1 MNIHFRLRSNTVRTN
16 TLALKWLAHRLV
28 FLSLGSALLLGESV
42 EGVGYGLTKDAAIEQ
57 AKRDAVEVGLGAYI
71 SSETV
76 VTATTLTD
84 NIYSKAQGFVKTFKV
99 VNESQGPDGNW
110 EVTISAEVTAILDE
124 VMQDEAALQ
133 TLLNSMNRPRVI
145 FLVREENLIDNTPT
159 DFAETK
165 LLSQFYDKG
174 FDVIDRQLVQA
185 LKGKPDYED
194 ALAGNVSA
202 AAKVAGQLG
211 ADIIVIGTAKIS
223 SGGKFYNMT
232 SGQADINGKIV
243 RVDTGDI
250 LAVVPNAHGK
260 KPHISPSTAGV
271 NAMNEAAGK
280 LGTEIIRQLI
290 EKWSTQQSNF
300 IKAFIVL
307 KNADFMSYT
316 MFESFLK
323 AQTVS
328 GVRNAYAKSLND
340 GVAEYE
346 VEFEGKSMD
355 LAMGLSKTSPDGLNF
370 KVTGITGNRI
380 TAEVVP

>member
-1 MNIHFRLRSNTVRTN
+1 MRYFTLV
-16 TLALKWLAHRLV
+16 LALSLALY
-28 FLSLGSALLLGESV
+28 ANTI

-57 AKRDAVEVGLGAYI
+57 AKRDAVEIGLGAYI

-76 VTATTLTD
+76 VTATSLTD

-99 VNESQGPDGNW
+99 ISESKGPDGNW
-110 EVTISAEVTAILDE
+110 EVTISAEVTATLDE

-133 TLLNSMNRPRVI
+133 TLLSSMNRPRII
-145 FLVREENLIDNTPT
+145 FLVREENLIDNVPT

-165 LLSQFYDKG
+165 LLSLFFEKG
-174 FDVIDRQLVQA
+174 FDVVDRQLVQA
-185 LKGKPDYED
+185 LKGEPDYEN
-194 ALAGNVSA
+194 ALSGNVSA
-202 AAKVAGQLG
+202 AAKVASQLG
-211 ADIIVIGTAKIS
+211 ADIIVIGTAKVS
-223 SGGKFYNMT
+223 SGGLFYGMT

-271 NAMNEAAGK
+271 NAMNDAAGT

-290 EKWSTQQSNF
+290 EKWSTAQSNF
-300 IKAFIVL
+300 VKCYIVL

-316 MFESFLK
+316 MFETFLK

-328 GVRNAYAKSLND
+328 GIRNAYSKSLND

-346 VEFEGKSMD
+346 IEFEGKAMD
-355 LAMGLSKTSPDGLNF
+355 LAMGLSKTQPDGFNI

-380 TAEVVP
+380 TAEVAQ

>member
-1 MNIHFRLRSNTVRTN
+1 MKFSIL
-16 TLALKWLAHRLV
+16 LALTLV
-28 FLSLGSALLLGESV
+28 NLSAATV
-42 EGVGYGLTKDAAIEQ
+42 EGVGYGLTKDAAVEQ

-76 VTATTLTD
+76 VTATSLTD

-99 VNESQGPDGNW
+99 INESKGPDGNW
-110 EVTISAEVTAILDE
+110 EITISAEVTAMLDE
-124 VMQDEAALQ
+124 VMRDEAALQ
-133 TLLNSMNRPRVI
+133 TLLNSMNRPRII
-145 FLVREENLIDNTPT
+145 FLIREENLIDNVST

-165 LLSQFYDKG
+165 LLSVFYDKG
-174 FDVIDRQLVQA
+174 FDVVDRQLVQA

-194 ALAGNVSA
+194 ALSGNVA
-202 AAKVAGQLG
+202 AASKVASQLG
-211 ADIIVIGTAKIS
+211 ADIIVIGTAKVS
-223 SGGKFYNMT
+223 SGGKVYSMT

-243 RVDTGDI
+243 RGDTGEI

-271 NAMNEAAGK
+271 NAMNDAAGK
-280 LGTEIIRQLI
+280 LGNQIMRQLI
-290 EKWSTQQSNF
+290 EKWSTSQSNF
-300 IKAFIVL
+300 IKCYLVL

-328 GVRNAYAKSLND
+328 GIKNAYSKSLDD

-346 VEFEGKSMD
+346 IEFEGKAMD
-355 LAMGLSKTSPDGLNF
+355 LAMGLSKTQPDGLSI
-370 KVTGITGNRI
+370 KITGITGNRI
-380 TAEVVP
+380 TAEVSQ

>member
-1 MNIHFRLRSNTVRTN
+1 MRYL
-16 TLALKWLAHRLV
+16 TLVLV
-28 FLSLGSALLLGESV
+28 LSLPLYGNTI

-57 AKRDAVEVGLGAYI
+57 AKRDAVEIGLGAYI

-76 VTATTLTD
+76 VTATSLTD

-99 VNESQGPDGNW
+99 ISENKGPDGNW

-133 TLLNSMNRPRVI
+133 TLLSSMNRPRII
-145 FLVREENLIDNTPT
+145 FLVREENLIDNVPT

-165 LLSQFYDKG
+165 LLSLFFEKG
-174 FDVIDRQLVQA
+174 FDVVDRQLVQA
-185 LKGKPDYED
+185 LKGEPDYEN
-194 ALAGNVSA
+194 ALSGNVAA
-202 AAKVAGQLG
+202 AAKVASQLG
-211 ADIIVIGTAKIS
+211 ADIIVIGTAKVS
-223 SGGKFYNMT
+223 SGGEFYGMT

-271 NAMNEAAGK
+271 NAMNDAAGT

-290 EKWSTQQSNF
+290 EKWSTAQSNF
-300 IKAFIVL
+300 VKCYIVL

-316 MFESFLK
+316 MFETFLK
-323 AQTVS
+323 AQTVN
-328 GVRNAYAKSLND
+328 GIRNAYSKGLND
-340 GVAEYE
+340 GIAEYE
-346 VEFEGKSMD
+346 IEFEGKAMD
-355 LAMGLSKTSPDGLNF
+355 LAMGLSKTQPDGFNI

-380 TAEVVP
+380 TAEIAQ

>member
-1 MNIHFRLRSNTVRTN
+1 MRYLTLVLVLILPLYANTI
-16 TLALKWLAHRLV
+16 
-28 FLSLGSALLLGESV
+28 

-57 AKRDAVEVGLGAYI
+57 AKRDAVEIGLGAYI

-76 VTATTLTD
+76 VTATSLKD

-99 VNESQGPDGNW
+99 VSESKGPDGNW

-133 TLLNSMNRPRVI
+133 TLLSSMNRPRII
-145 FLVREENLIDNTPT
+145 FLVREENLIDNVPT

-165 LLSQFYDKG
+165 LLSLFFDKG
-174 FDVIDRQLVQA
+174 FDVVDRQLVQA
-185 LKGKPDYED
+185 LKGEPDYED
-194 ALAGNVSA
+194 ALSGNVAA
-202 AAKVAGQLG
+202 AAKVASQLG

-223 SGGKFYNMT
+223 SGGLFYGMT

-271 NAMNEAAGK
+271 NAMNDAAGK

-290 EKWSTQQSNF
+290 EKWSTAQSNF
-300 IKAFIVL
+300 VKCYIVL

-316 MFESFLK
+316 MFETFLK

-328 GVRNAYAKSLND
+328 GIRNAYSKSLND

-346 VEFEGKSMD
+346 IEFEGKAMD
-355 LAMGLSKTSPDGLNF
+355 LAMGLSKTQPDGFNI

-380 TAEVVP
+380 TAEVAQ

>member
-1 MNIHFRLRSNTVRTN
+1 VRFILT
-16 TLALKWLAHRLV
+16 
-28 FLSLGSALLLGESV
+28 LSLLITSASAGAV

-99 VNESQGPDGNW
+99 VSESKGPDGNW
-110 EVTISAEVTAILDE
+110 EVTISAEVTAMLDE

-133 TLLNSMNRPRVI
+133 TLLNSMNRPRII
-145 FLVREENLIDNTPT
+145 FLVREENLIDNVPT

-165 LLSQFYDKG
+165 LLSVFYDKG
-174 FDVIDRQLVQA
+174 FDVVDRQLVQA
-185 LKGKPDYED
+185 LKGKPDYEE
-194 ALAGNVSA
+194 ALSGNVA
-202 AAKVAGQLG
+202 AAAQVASQLG

-223 SGGKFYNMT
+223 SGGKVYSMT

-243 RVDTGDI
+243 RVDTGEI

-271 NAMNEAAGK
+271 NAMNDAAGK
-280 LGTEIIRQLI
+280 MGNEIIRQLI
-290 EKWSTQQSNF
+290 EKWSTAQSNF
-300 IKAFIVL
+300 IKCYVIL

-316 MFESFLK
+316 MFETFLK
-323 AQTVS
+323 AQTVN
-328 GVRNAYAKSLND
+328 GIRNAYSKSLND

-346 VEFEGKSMD
+346 IEFEGKAMD
-355 LAMGLSKTSPDGLNF
+355 LAMGLSKTQPEGFNI
-370 KVTGITGNRI
+370 KVSGITGNRI
-380 TAEVVP
+380 TAEVVE

>member
-1 MNIHFRLRSNTVRTN
+1 MLVL
-16 TLALKWLAHRLV
+16 TLAT
-28 FLSLGSALLLGESV
+28 LSAATV

-76 VTATTLTD
+76 VTATSLTD

-99 VNESQGPDGNW
+99 VNESKGPDGNW
-110 EVTISAEVTAILDE
+110 EVTISAEVTAMLDE
-124 VMQDEAALQ
+124 VMRDEAALQ
-133 TLLNSMNRPRVI
+133 TLLNSMNRPRII
-145 FLVREENLIDNTPT
+145 FLIREENLIDNVPT

-165 LLSQFYDKG
+165 LLSVFYDKG
-174 FDVIDRQLVQA
+174 FDVVDRQLVQA
-185 LKGKPDYED
+185 LKGKPDFEE
-194 ALAGNVSA
+194 ALSGNVA
-202 AAKVAGQLG
+202 AASKVASQLG
-211 ADIIVIGTAKIS
+211 ADIIVIGTAKVS
-223 SGGKFYNMT
+223 SGGKVYSMT

-243 RVDTGDI
+243 RGDTGEI

-271 NAMNEAAGK
+271 NAMNDAAGK
-280 LGTEIIRQLI
+280 LGNQIMRQLI
-290 EKWSTQQSNF
+290 EKWSTSQSNF
-300 IKAFIVL
+300 IKCYLVL

-316 MFESFLK
+316 TFESFLK

-328 GVRNAYAKSLND
+328 GIKNAYSKSLDD

-346 VEFEGKSMD
+346 IEFEGKAMD
-355 LAMGLSKTSPDGLNF
+355 LAMGLSKTQPDGLNI

-380 TAEVVP
+380 TAEVSQ

>member
-1 MNIHFRLRSNTVRTN
+1 MKYLTLVLVLILPLYANTI
-16 TLALKWLAHRLV
+16 
-28 FLSLGSALLLGESV
+28 

-57 AKRDAVEVGLGAYI
+57 AKRDAVEIGLGAYI

-76 VTATTLTD
+76 VTATSLKD

-99 VNESQGPDGNW
+99 VSESKGPDGNW

-133 TLLNSMNRPRVI
+133 TLLSSMNRPRII
-145 FLVREENLIDNTPT
+145 FLVREENLIDNVPT

-165 LLSQFYDKG
+165 LLSQFVNKG
-174 FDVIDRQLVQA
+174 VGVVDRQLVQA
-185 LKGKPDYED
+185 LKGEPDYED
-194 ALAGNVSA
+194 ALSGNVAA
-202 AAKVAGQLG
+202 AAKVASQLG

-223 SGGKFYNMT
+223 SGGLFYGMT

-271 NAMNEAAGK
+271 NAMNDAAGT

-290 EKWSTQQSNF
+290 EKWSTAQSNF
-300 IKAFIVL
+300 VKCYIVL

-316 MFESFLK
+316 MFETFLK

-328 GVRNAYAKSLND
+328 GIRNAYSKSLND

-346 VEFEGKSMD
+346 IEFEGKAMD
-355 LAMGLSKTSPDGLNF
+355 LAMGLS
-370 KVTGITGNRI
+370 
-380 TAEVVP
+380 

>member
-1 MNIHFRLRSNTVRTN
+1 MRVFTLIFILILPLYGNTI
-16 TLALKWLAHRLV
+16 
-28 FLSLGSALLLGESV
+28 

-57 AKRDAVEVGLGAYI
+57 AKRDAVEIGLGAYI

-76 VTATTLTD
+76 VTATSLTD

-99 VNESQGPDGNW
+99 ISENKGPDGNW

-133 TLLNSMNRPRVI
+133 TLLSSMNRPRII
-145 FLVREENLIDNTPT
+145 FLVREENLIDNVPT

-165 LLSQFYDKG
+165 LLSQFYEKG
-174 FDVIDRQLVQA
+174 FDVVDRQLVQA
-185 LKGKPDYED
+185 LKGEPDYEN
-194 ALAGNVSA
+194 ALSGNVSA
-202 AAKVAGQLG
+202 AAKVASQLG
-211 ADIIVIGTAKIS
+211 ADIIVIGTAKVS
-223 SGGKFYNMT
+223 SGGIFYGMT

-260 KPHISPSTAGV
+260 KPHISPTTAGV
-271 NAMNEAAGK
+271 NAMNDAAGT

-290 EKWSTQQSNF
+290 EKWSTAQSNF
-300 IKAFIVL
+300 VKCYIVL

-316 MFESFLK
+316 MFETFLK

-328 GVRNAYAKSLND
+328 GIRNAYSKSLND

-346 VEFEGKSMD
+346 IEFEGKAMD
-355 LAMGLSKTSPDGLNF
+355 LAMGLSKTQPDGFNI
-370 KVTGITGNRI
+370 KVTGIIGNRI
-380 TAEVVP
+380 TAEVAQ

>member
-1 MNIHFRLRSNTVRTN
+1 MKYLTLVLVLILPLYANTI
-16 TLALKWLAHRLV
+16 
-28 FLSLGSALLLGESV
+28 

-57 AKRDAVEVGLGAYI
+57 AKRDAVEIGLGAYI

-76 VTATTLTD
+76 VTATSLKD

-99 VNESQGPDGNW
+99 VSESKGPDGNW

-133 TLLNSMNRPRVI
+133 TLLSSMNRPRII
-145 FLVREENLIDNTPT
+145 FLVREENLIDNVPT

-165 LLSQFYDKG
+165 LLSLFFDKG
-174 FDVIDRQLVQA
+174 FDVVDRQLVQA
-185 LKGKPDYED
+185 LKGEPDYED
-194 ALAGNVSA
+194 ALSGNVAA
-202 AAKVAGQLG
+202 AAKVASQLG

-223 SGGKFYNMT
+223 SGGLFYGMT

-271 NAMNEAAGK
+271 NAMNDAAGT

-290 EKWSTQQSNF
+290 EKWSTAQSNF
-300 IKAFIVL
+300 VKCYIVL

-316 MFESFLK
+316 MFETILK

-328 GVRNAYAKSLND
+328 GIRNAYSKSLND

-346 VEFEGKSMD
+346 IEFEGKAMD
-355 LAMGLSKTSPDGLNF
+355 LAMGLSKTQPDGFNI

-380 TAEVVP
+380 TAEVAQ

>member
-1 MNIHFRLRSNTVRTN
+1 MRFFTLV
-16 TLALKWLAHRLV
+16 LAL
-28 FLSLGSALLLGESV
+28 SLTLYGNTI

-57 AKRDAVEVGLGAYI
+57 AKRDAVEIGLGAYI

-76 VTATTLTD
+76 VTATSLTD

-99 VNESQGPDGNW
+99 VSENKGPDGNW

-133 TLLNSMNRPRVI
+133 TLLSSMNRPRII
-145 FLVREENLIDNTPT
+145 FLVREENLIDNVPT

-165 LLSQFYDKG
+165 LLSLFYEKG
-174 FDVIDRQLVQA
+174 FDVVDRQLVQA
-185 LKGKPDYED
+185 LKGEPDYEN
-194 ALAGNVSA
+194 ALSGNVSA
-202 AAKVAGQLG
+202 AAKVASQLG
-211 ADIIVIGTAKIS
+211 ADIIVIGTAKVS
-223 SGGKFYNMT
+223 SGGIFYGMT

-260 KPHISPSTAGV
+260 KPHISPTTAGV
-271 NAMNEAAGK
+271 NAMNDAAGT

-290 EKWSTQQSNF
+290 EKWSTAQSNF
-300 IKAFIVL
+300 VKCYIVL

-316 MFESFLK
+316 MFETFLK

-328 GVRNAYAKSLND
+328 GIKNAYSKGLND
-340 GVAEYE
+340 GIAEYE
-346 VEFEGKSMD
+346 IEFEGKAMD
-355 LAMGLSKTSPDGLNF
+355 LAMGLSKTQPDGFNI

-380 TAEVVP
+380 TAEIAQ

>member
-1 MNIHFRLRSNTVRTN
+1 MRVFTLIFILILPLYGNTI
-16 TLALKWLAHRLV
+16 
-28 FLSLGSALLLGESV
+28 

-57 AKRDAVEVGLGAYI
+57 AKRDAVEIGLGAYI

-76 VTATTLTD
+76 VTATSLTD

-99 VNESQGPDGNW
+99 ISENKGPDGNW

-133 TLLNSMNRPRVI
+133 TLLSSMNRPRII
-145 FLVREENLIDNTPT
+145 FLVREENLIDNVPT

-165 LLSQFYDKG
+165 LLSQFYEKG
-174 FDVIDRQLVQA
+174 FDVVDRQLVQA
-185 LKGKPDYED
+185 LKGEPDYEN
-194 ALAGNVSA
+194 ALSGNVSA
-202 AAKVAGQLG
+202 AAKVASQLG

-223 SGGKFYNMT
+223 SGGIFYGMT

-260 KPHISPSTAGV
+260 KPHISPTTAGV
-271 NAMNEAAGK
+271 NAMNDAAGT

-290 EKWSTQQSNF
+290 EKWSTAQSNF
-300 IKAFIVL
+300 VKCYIVL

-316 MFESFLK
+316 MFETFLK

-328 GVRNAYAKSLND
+328 GIRNAYSKSLND

-346 VEFEGKSMD
+346 IEFEGKAMD
-355 LAMGLSKTSPDGLNF
+355 LAMGLSKTQPDGFNI
-370 KVTGITGNRI
+370 KVTGIIGNRI
-380 TAEVVP
+380 TAEVAQ

>member
-1 MNIHFRLRSNTVRTN
+1 MEKYFRSPSDNIRWLTRL
-16 TLALKWLAHRLV
+16 
-28 FLSLGSALLLGESV
+28 FIFMSLGSALLLGESV

-185 LKGKPDYED
+185 LKGKPDYKD

>member
-1 MNIHFRLRSNTVRTN
+1 MRYFTLV
-16 TLALKWLAHRLV
+16 LALSLALY
-28 FLSLGSALLLGESV
+28 GNTI

-57 AKRDAVEVGLGAYI
+57 AKRDAVEIGLGAYI

-76 VTATTLTD
+76 VTATSLTD

-99 VNESQGPDGNW
+99 VSENKGPDGNW

-133 TLLNSMNRPRVI
+133 TLLSSMNRPRII
-145 FLVREENLIDNTPT
+145 FLVREENLIDNVPT

-165 LLSQFYDKG
+165 LLSLFFDKG
-174 FDVIDRQLVQA
+174 FDVVDRQLVQA
-185 LKGKPDYED
+185 LKGEPDYEN
-194 ALAGNVSA
+194 ALSGNVAA
-202 AAKVAGQLG
+202 AAKVASQLG
-211 ADIIVIGTAKIS
+211 ADIIVIGTAKVS
-223 SGGKFYNMT
+223 SGGIFYGMT

-271 NAMNEAAGK
+271 NAMNDAAEK

-290 EKWSTQQSNF
+290 EKWSTAQSNF
-300 IKAFIVL
+300 VKCYIVL

-316 MFESFLK
+316 MFETFLK

-328 GVRNAYAKSLND
+328 GIRNAYSKSLND

-346 VEFEGKSMD
+346 IEFEGKAMD
-355 LAMGLSKTSPDGLNF
+355 LAMGLSKTQPDGFNI

-380 TAEVVP
+380 TAEIAQ

>member
-1 MNIHFRLRSNTVRTN
+1 MRYFTLV
-16 TLALKWLAHRLV
+16 LAL
-28 FLSLGSALLLGESV
+28 SLTLYANTI

-57 AKRDAVEVGLGAYI
+57 AKRDAVEIGLGAYI

-76 VTATTLTD
+76 VTATSLTD

-99 VNESQGPDGNW
+99 VSENKGPDGNW

-133 TLLNSMNRPRVI
+133 TLLSSMNRPRII
-145 FLVREENLIDNTPT
+145 FLVREENLIDNVPT

-165 LLSQFYDKG
+165 LLSLFFDKG
-174 FDVIDRQLVQA
+174 FDVVDRQLVQA
-185 LKGKPDYED
+185 LKGEPDYEN
-194 ALAGNVSA
+194 ALSGNVAA
-202 AAKVAGQLG
+202 AAKVASQLG
-211 ADIIVIGTAKIS
+211 ADIIVIGTAKVS
-223 SGGKFYNMT
+223 SGGIFYGMT

-271 NAMNEAAGK
+271 NAMNDAAEK

-290 EKWSTQQSNF
+290 EKWSTAQSNF
-300 IKAFIVL
+300 VKCYIVL

-316 MFESFLK
+316 MFETFLK

-328 GVRNAYAKSLND
+328 GIRNAYSKSLND

-346 VEFEGKSMD
+346 IEFEGKAMD
-355 LAMGLSKTSPDGLNF
+355 LAMGLSKTQPDGFNI

-380 TAEVVP
+380 TAEITQ

>member
-1 MNIHFRLRSNTVRTN
+1 MKK
-16 TLALKWLAHRLV
+16 TLIIFL
-28 FLSLGSALLLGESV
+28 LSLPLIAGTV

-99 VNESQGPDGNW
+99 VSESKGPDGNW

-133 TLLNSMNRPRVI
+133 TLLSSMNRPRII
-145 FLVREENLIDNTPT
+145 FLVREQNLIDNVPT

-165 LLSQFYDKG
+165 LLSQFVNKG
-174 FDVIDRQLVQA
+174 FDVVDRQLVQA
-185 LKGKPDYED
+185 LKGEPDYED
-194 ALAGNVSA
+194 ALSGNVAA
-202 AAKVAGQLG
+202 AAKVASQLG

-223 SGGKFYNMT
+223 SGGLFYGMT

-243 RVDTGDI
+243 RVDTGEI

-260 KPHISPSTAGV
+260 KPHISPTTAGV
-271 NAMNEAAGK
+271 NAMNDAAGK

-290 EKWSTQQSNF
+290 QKWSTQQSNF
-300 IKAFIVL
+300 IKVYIVL
-307 KNADFMSYT
+307 KNADFMTY
-316 MFESFLK
+316 MEFETFLK
-323 AQTVS
+323 AQTVN
-328 GVRNAYAKSLND
+328 GIRNAYSKSLNE
-340 GVAEYE
+340 GMAEYE
-346 VEFEGKSMD
+346 VEFEGKAMD
-355 LAMGLSKTSPDGLNF
+355 LAMGLSQTQPDGFNI
-370 KVTGITGNRI
+370 KVTGIVGNRI
-380 TAEVVP
+380 TAEVAQ